1 MLKRLLIISL
11 LFIAIFPSQ
20 SFSEGTKP
28 GLKSSIVV
36 TSETL
41 ITDNRAHTA
50 IFENNVIA
58 KSAGMTLYADKM
70 IVYYSGDSGDVTKI
84 EATGDVKLQKD
95 AKLIIAQKATYYP
108 DKSEVV
114 FAGGPRA
121 IDGENVVT
129 GTKMTYFMN
138 EDRFSVENSKVF
150 LKAAKD
156 K

>member
-11 LFIAIFPSQ
+11 LFIAISPLH
-20 SFSEGTKP
+20 SFSEETKP
-28 GLKSSIVV
+28 RLKGSIVV

-41 ITDNRAHTA
+41 ITDNKAHTA
-50 IFENNVIA
+50 IFEKNVIA

-70 IVYYSGDSGDVTKI
+70 IVYYREDSGDVTKI

-95 AKLIIAQKATYYP
+95 AKLIIAQRATYYT

-114 FAGGPRA
+114 FAGYPRA
-121 IDGENVVT
+121 IDGKNVVT
-129 GTKMTYFMN
+129 GTKMTYFIN
-138 EDRFSVENSKVF
+138 EDRFSVVNSKVF